1 MSVPI
6 RTASPTSSVVQ
17 YRSGWRSWILR
28 ADRLVCWIG
37 RLSVVLTLAVVLI
50 FCFCQV
56 LDRYVL
62 KTQFDA
68 WDQISRIGM
77 LWAAFLGAAMA
88 LRERRNVVIDIID
101 SHLSTHVRKVRD
113 KLFNVLLLVLAVTL
127 FIKGLDVVAVGQF
140 QDIVGTPFTYAVSYA
155 SLTVGMVFFILFLVL
170 RLIIPE
176 APPPEDCFMHTEQSS
191 SNTAAILGD
200 PS

>member
-6 RTASPTSSVVQ
+6 RAASPVMPQ
-17 YRSGWRSWILR
+17 RAGWQSWLLR
-28 ADRLVCWIG
+28 AHRVVCWIG

-68 WDQISRIGM
+68 WDQIARIGM
-77 LWAAFLGAAMA
+77 LWATFLGAAMA

-101 SHLSTHVRKVRD
+101 SHLSERVRKVRD
-113 KLFNVLLLVLAVTL
+113 KLFDALLLVLAVTL

-155 SLTVGMVFFILFLVL
+155 SLTTGMVFFILFLAL
-170 RLIIPE
+170 RLIVPQ
-176 APPPEDCFMHTEQSS
+176 APPPEDNFMRADPIPDQAT
-191 SNTAAILGD
+191 TIPGD

>member
-6 RTASPTSSVVQ
+6 RAAAPSSPVRQTPT
-17 YRSGWRSWILR
+17 GWRSWVLR
-28 ADRLVCWIG
+28 ADRVICWIG

-50 FCFCQV
+50 SCFCQV
-56 LDRYVL
+56 LDRYAL

-68 WDQISRIGM
+68 WDQIARIGM

-101 SHLSTHVRKVRD
+101 RHLSERVRKVRD
-113 KLFNVLLLVLAVTL
+113 KLFDALLLVLAITL
-127 FIKGLDVVAVGQF
+127 FVKGLDVVAVGQF

-155 SLTVGMVFFILFLVL
+155 SLTTGMVFFILFLVL
-170 RLIIPE
+170 RLIIPQ
-176 APPPEDCFMHTEQSS
+176 APPPEDIFHTEPAMGNATVSPGDSS
-191 SNTAAILGD
+191 
-200 PS
+200 

>member
-1 MSVPI
+1 MSVPT
-6 RTASPTSSVVQ
+6 RTATQSATVIQQGS
-17 YRSGWRSWILR
+17 WRSWILR
-28 ADRLVCWIG
+28 ADRMVCWIG

-68 WDQISRIGM
+68 WDQIARIGM
-77 LWAAFLGAAMA
+77 LWATFLGAALA
-88 LRERRNVVIDIID
+88 LRERRNIVIDIID
-101 SHLSTHVRKVRD
+101 SHLSERVREMRD
-113 KLFNVLLLVLAVTL
+113 KLFDLLLLILATTL

-155 SLTVGMVFFILFLVL
+155 SLTAGMVLFILFLAL
-170 RLIIPE
+170 RLLIPH
-176 APPPEDCFMHTEQSS
+176 AAPPEDCFMHREPRSS
-191 SNTAAILGD
+191 DAAASAGD

>member
-6 RTASPTSSVVQ
+6 RTAPQPSAAMQDSA
-17 YRSGWRSWILR
+17 GWRAWILR
-28 ADRLVCWIG
+28 ADRVVCWIG

-68 WDQISRIGM
+68 WDQIARIGM
-77 LWAAFLGAAMA
+77 LWSAFLGAALA

-101 SHLSTHVRKVRD
+101 SHLPERVRKMRD
-113 KLFNVLLLVLAVTL
+113 KLFDILLLILAITL
-127 FIKGLDVVAVGQF
+127 FVKGLDVVAVGQF

-155 SLTVGMVFFILFLVL
+155 SLTAGMLLFIFFLAL
-170 RLIIPE
+170 RLIVPE
-176 APPPEDCFMHTEQSS
+176 ALPPEDCFMHLEPHSDD
-191 SNTAAILGD
+191 AAATSGD

>member
-6 RTASPTSSVVQ
+6 RAAAPSSAVLH
-17 YRSGWRSWILR
+17 SATGWRSWVLR
-28 ADRLVCWIG
+28 ADRVVCWIG

-50 FCFCQV
+50 SCFFQV
-56 LDRYVL
+56 LDRYAL

-68 WDQISRIGM
+68 WDQIARIGM
-77 LWAAFLGAAMA
+77 LWSAFLGAAMA

-101 SHLSTHVRKVRD
+101 RYLSERVRKVRD
-113 KLFNVLLLVLAVTL
+113 RLFDELLLVLAITL
-127 FIKGLDVVAVGQF
+127 FVKGLDVVAVGQF

-155 SLTVGMVFFILFLVL
+155 SLTTGMVFFILFLAL
-170 RLIIPE
+170 RLIIPQ
-176 APPPEDCFMHTEQSS
+176 APPPQDVFHTEPDVDH
-191 SNTAAILGD
+191 TAVPPGD

>member
-6 RTASPTSSVVQ
+6 RAAVPSSAVP
-17 YRSGWRSWILR
+17 RPPAGWRSWVLR
-28 ADRLVCWIG
+28 ADRVICWIG

-50 FCFCQV
+50 SCFCQV
-56 LDRYVL
+56 LDRYAL

-68 WDQISRIGM
+68 WDQIARIGM
-77 LWAAFLGAAMA
+77 LWSAFLGAAMA

-101 SHLSTHVRKVRD
+101 RHLSERVRKVRD
-113 KLFNVLLLVLAVTL
+113 KLFDALLLVLAITL
-127 FIKGLDVVAVGQF
+127 FVKGLDVVAVGQF

-155 SLTVGMVFFILFLVL
+155 SLTTGMVFFILFLVL
-170 RLIIPE
+170 RLIIPQ
-176 APPPEDCFMHTEQSS
+176 APPPEDIFHTEPAMG
-191 SNTAAILGD
+191 NTTVSPGD

>member
-1 MSVPI
+1 MSVPV
-6 RTASPTSSVVQ
+6 RTASQASTVMQ
-17 YRSGWRSWILR
+17 YGRGWRSWILR
-28 ADRLVCWIG
+28 ADRVVCWIG

-68 WDQISRIGM
+68 WDQIARIGM
-77 LWAAFLGAAMA
+77 LWSAFLGAALA

-101 SHLSTHVRKVRD
+101 NHLPERVRKMRD
-113 KLFNVLLLVLAVTL
+113 KLFDVLLLILAVTL
-127 FIKGLDVVAVGQF
+127 FLKGLDVVAVGQF

-170 RLIIPE
+170 RLVIPE
-176 APPPEDCFMHTEQSS
+176 APPPHDCFMRTEQRS
-191 SNTAAILGD
+191 SNTPASPGD